1 MSECVC
7 ACGRSQKEAV
17 ANGGEL
23 VEGEHAV
30 AVAVG
35 LDEDAV
41 DEALQLEVGDA
52 RDEHAAHAV
61 RVRVRDEA
69 VAVVVKH
76 VECDCVAP

>member
-1 MSECVC
+1 MRSVPSDRESGDNGKTN
-7 ACGRSQKEAV
+7 GR
-17 ANGGEL
+17 EL

-69 VAVVVKH
+69 VPVVVKH
-76 VECDCVAP
+76 VECNCVDW